1 MTKPLENKIALVT
14 GAARGIGQAIALQ
27 LAADGADLALCD
39 VKAEWLEDTAAKVKA
54 LGRRAESYAM
64 DVANGAAVGEA
75 VAQVLADFGRIDVL
89 VNNAGITRD
98 TLLMRMSEEDW
109 DAVLDINLK
118 GAFLVTKAVV
128 KPMMKQRSGAIVN
141 IASVVGIMG
150 NPGQANYTASKAGLI
165 ALTKTTAKELGSRN
179 IRVNAVAPGGTGQ
192 GSHAQDGPAGPAGRA
207 GGRRQGRGLPG
218 QRGRRLREWP
228 DLGRVR
234 RHGVVI
240 LKEEQQRRN
249 TMALADKV
257 KDIIVEQLGVNKDQ
271 VVPEASFIEDQGADS
286 LDTVEL
292 VMAFEEEFGAEIPD
306 EDAEKLTTVG
316 AVINYLKEKGFD
328 K

>member
-39 VKAEWLEDTAAKVKA
+39 VKAEWLDDTAAKVKA
-54 LGRRAESYAM
+54 LGRRAETYAM

-75 VAQVLADFGRIDVL
+75 VARILADFGRIDVL

-109 DAVLDINLK
+109 DAVLDVNLK

-179 IRVNAVAPGGTGQ
+179 VRVNAVAPGFIRT
-192 GSHAQDGPAGPAGRA
+192 AMTDKLAEPVKEAMLKMVP
-207 GGRRQGRGLPG
+207 
-218 QRGRRLREWP
+218 
-228 DLGRVR
+228 LGRLGEPEDVAKA
-234 RHGVVI
+234 V
-240 LKEEQQRRN
+240 
-249 TMALADKV
+249 AFLASDAAAY
-257 KDIIVEQLGVNKDQ
+257 VNGQ
-271 VVPEASFIEDQGADS
+271 T
-286 LDTVEL
+286 L
-292 VMAFEEEFGAEIPD
+292 
-306 EDAEKLTTVG
+306 
-316 AVINYLKEKGFD
+316 AVCGGMVW
-328 K
+328 

>member
-1 MTKPLENKIALVT
+1 MAKPLENKIALVT

-75 VAQVLADFGRIDVL
+75 VAKVLADFGRIDVL

-179 IRVNAVAPGGTGQ
+179 VRVNAVAPGFIRT
-192 GSHAQDGPAGPAGRA
+192 ARTDKLAEPVKEAMLKMVP
-207 GGRRQGRGLPG
+207 
-218 QRGRRLREWP
+218 
-228 DLGRVR
+228 LGRLGEPEDVTKA
-234 RHGVVI
+234 V
-240 LKEEQQRRN
+240 
-249 TMALADKV
+249 AFLASDAAAY
-257 KDIIVEQLGVNKDQ
+257 VNGQ
-271 VVPEASFIEDQGADS
+271 T
-286 LDTVEL
+286 L
-292 VMAFEEEFGAEIPD
+292 
-306 EDAEKLTTVG
+306 
-316 AVINYLKEKGFD
+316 AVCGGMVW
-328 K
+328 

>member
-54 LGRRAESYAM
+54 LGRRAETYAM

-75 VAQVLADFGRIDVL
+75 VAKVLADFGRIDVL

-109 DAVLDINLK
+109 DAVLDINLT

-141 IASVVGIMG
+141 IASVVDIMG

-179 IRVNAVAPGGTGQ
+179 VRVNAIAPGFIHTAMTDKL
-192 GSHAQDGPAGPAGRA
+192 SEPIKEAMLKMVP
-207 GGRRQGRGLPG
+207 
-218 QRGRRLREWP
+218 
-228 DLGRVR
+228 LGRLGEPEDVAKA
-234 RHGVVI
+234 V
-240 LKEEQQRRN
+240 
-249 TMALADKV
+249 AFLASDAAAY
-257 KDIIVEQLGVNKDQ
+257 VNGQ
-271 VVPEASFIEDQGADS
+271 T
-286 LDTVEL
+286 L
-292 VMAFEEEFGAEIPD
+292 
-306 EDAEKLTTVG
+306 
-316 AVINYLKEKGFD
+316 AVCGGMVW
-328 K
+328 

>member
-39 VKAEWLEDTAAKVKA
+39 VKAEWLDDTVAKVKA
-54 LGRRAESYAM
+54 LGRRAEAYAM

-75 VAQVLADFGRIDVL
+75 VAKILADFGRIDVL

-98 TLLMRMSEEDW
+98 TLLIRMTEEDW

-128 KPMMKQRSGAIVN
+128 KSMMKQRSGAIVN

-165 ALTKTTAKELGSRN
+165 ALTKTTAKEMGSRN
-179 IRVNAVAPGGTGQ
+179 VRVNAVAPGFIRT
-192 GSHAQDGPAGPAGRA
+192 AMTDKLAAPVKDAMLKMVP
-207 GGRRQGRGLPG
+207 
-218 QRGRRLREWP
+218 
-228 DLGRVR
+228 LGRLGEPEDVAKA
-234 RHGVVI
+234 V
-240 LKEEQQRRN
+240 
-249 TMALADKV
+249 AFLASDAAAY
-257 KDIIVEQLGVNKDQ
+257 VNGQ
-271 VVPEASFIEDQGADS
+271 T
-286 LDTVEL
+286 L
-292 VMAFEEEFGAEIPD
+292 
-306 EDAEKLTTVG
+306 
-316 AVINYLKEKGFD
+316 AVCGGMVW
-328 K
+328 